1 MDTSKEL
8 VNAIGLEVE
17 QEDEE
22 VNMELADA
30 LARNMI
36 DGMQR
41 KKVSNTDSIGSFV
54 LAAVILMLE
63 EGFDD
68 HDVYSTMV
76 QLTGEM
82 LREPEEES
90 ATDG

>member
-8 VNAIGLEVE
+8 VNAIGIESE
-17 QEDEE
+17 TEDEE

-36 DGMQR
+36 DGMRR
-41 KKVSNTDSIGSFV
+41 KNVSSTDSIGAFV
-54 LAAVILMLE
+54 LAAVIVMLE

-76 QLTGEM
+76 SLTGEM

-90 ATDG
+90 APSV

>member
-8 VNAIGLEVE
+8 VNAIGLEEE
-17 QEDEE
+17 QDDE

-36 DGMQR
+36 EGVQR
-41 KKVSNTDSIGSFV
+41 KKVSATDSIGAFV

-63 EGFDD
+63 EGLDD
-68 HDVYSTMV
+68 HDVYSAMV
-76 QLTGEM
+76 SLTGEM

-90 ATDG
+90 VTDD